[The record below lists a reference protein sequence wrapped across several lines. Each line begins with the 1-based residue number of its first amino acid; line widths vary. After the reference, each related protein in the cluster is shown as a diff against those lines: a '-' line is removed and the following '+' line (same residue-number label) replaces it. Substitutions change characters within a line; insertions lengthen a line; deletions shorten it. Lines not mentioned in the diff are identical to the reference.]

1 MSRCG
6 RWPCCDTIE
15 AQRDRGGR
23 ARSCARTTTWQKQG
37 DQPPTKK
44 KKLPPKQRKE
54 GKRPRSQ
61 TESARPKGVH
71 LPPGVTR
78 AERTRHSADCIA
90 FLFGASPEPAV
101 RAPKKRT
108 NKRKKRRK
116 RQRFKNATPPG
127 RGTVG
132 GQKRT
137 KGSRRK
143 ETRPR
148 MLSPFTLDPREF
160 FTLLPIGFIHPHLR
174 TTEYVRPFPVLPAA
188 SSTGLYT
195 SPPSPSFFVF
205 SLTTS
210 GQAGGGVTHNNTLIL
225 TSFALGGATS
235 TSSTLS
241 GLPASQAMAA
251 RQVIGLPVV
260 SS

>member
-1 MSRCG
+1 M
-6 RWPCCDTIE
+6 
-15 AQRDRGGR
+15 A
-23 ARSCARTTTWQKQG
+23 
-37 DQPPTKK
+37 
-44 KKLPPKQRKE
+44 
-54 GKRPRSQ
+54 
-61 TESARPKGVH
+61 
-71 LPPGVTR
+71 
-78 AERTRHSADCIA
+78 
-90 FLFGASPEPAV
+90 
-101 RAPKKRT
+101 
-108 NKRKKRRK
+108 
-116 RQRFKNATPPG
+116 KNE
-127 RGTVG
+127 
-132 GQKRT
+132 Q

-148 MLSPFTLDPREF
+148 MLSPFTLDPRGF
-160 FTLLPIGFIHPHLR
+160 FTLLPIGFIHPRLR
-174 TTEYVRPFPVLPAA
+174 TTEYVPPCPTVFSSP

-195 SPPSPSFFVF
+195 SPSSASFFVF